1 MPQIAPEPGGSN
13 SDLLSYPVDYMRTTA
28 AKILVR
34 AQQALDDHDKAWS
47 SVLNYC
53 ETTPSDFGV
62 HVVRAVLQPHA
73 QRLRQSYEWQLALA
87 QSLFDAIDSVEGTD
101 VSIQDM
107 FNNFHGFVP

>member
-1 MPQIAPEPGGSN
+1 DE
-13 SDLLSYPVDYMRTTA
+13 LLSYPVDYMRTTA

-34 AQQALDDHDKAWS
+34 AQQALDEHDKAWNAA
-47 SVLNYC
+47 LNYC
-53 ETTPSDFGV
+53 ETTPSDFGA

-101 VSIQDM
+101 VSIRDLFM
-107 FNNFHGFVP
+107 GYHGFAP